1 MQLLKNK
8 NMKKSLLTLL
18 LISSITLSAQ
28 YNPDAPWMQAL
39 GERNGTA
46 TLAEIKASFDEYWQ
60 THDPNIKGSGH
71 KPFMRWYTNVEN
83 QIKEDGTLENYDD
96 LMLAFNQKKQQ
107 RNAQSVAVTSNWTP
121 IHGTQSYINTGSW
134 SSGQGRVSCITVD
147 PANANIIYVGMPAGG
162 IWKSID
168 GGIIFVPLSDDL
180 PQIGVNSIAVDY
192 NNSNIIYIATGDR
205 DGGNTSSEGIW
216 KSTNG
221 GLTWN
226 LTGLTKALTGSACPE
241 LYIHPTNS
249 NILWCATNNGVFR
262 TSDAGTNWTK
272 TLNVT
277 GIRDLKIK
285 PNDPTTIYATTA
297 TLFYRSTDSGAN
309 FTQVGSGLPATAGRM
324 AIAVTAADSNVVY
337 ALSVTSSNIL
347 QGIYKSTDQGATF
360 TAVNTTQTQIAS
372 TQAWYDMAITASP
385 TNADEIYTGFLN
397 IWKSVNGG
405 VTMTQVNSWSAPSS
419 ASYSHAD
426 IHFLRYYGNKLYC
439 GSDGGIYVTTN
450 GGTNFTDLTK
460 SMQIGQPYKI
470 AVAQQTSNKIISGLQ
485 DNGGHV
491 FNGIRWQN
499 FYGADGMDVA
509 IDPNNS
515 NLSYGFIQYG
525 QSFYRSTT
533 GGASGG
539 FLCGAPA
546 DETGTNDTGGK
557 WVTPLA
563 INNFGEVFAA
573 YRNFYKLVNNAWAIQ
588 NTTPDTIGATDVE
601 LIAIDPSDNNTI
613 YIANNT
619 DIYKSD
625 DKGLT
630 FSLLHTS
637 TATIVGLTVHSTDS
651 NIVYYNTS
659 SQVMKSVNGGFTFS
673 PITTSGMPSISRTC
687 IVHQNNAVNS
697 LYLGTTLGVY
707 YYDDIAASWSPF
719 DTGLPNVKV
728 TDLEINYIDNNIT
741 AATYGRGVWRSPLPT
756 ILASAEFEYDNFVIY
771 PNPSTDIFNVKIGD
785 MQPQNIEVTDI
796 SGKILFSKK
805 EFDNSGGEIQI
816 NLSNVAKGVYFIKLA
831 TDKKSVV
838 KKIVK
843 N

>member
-1 MQLLKNK
+1 MKN
-8 NMKKSLLTLL
+8 SLLLL
-18 LISSITLSAQ
+18 LFILSITLSAQ
-28 YNPDAPWMQAL
+28 YNPEAPWMQAL
-39 GERNGTA
+39 GAKNGTA
-46 TLAEIKASFDEYWQ
+46 TLAEIKASFDEYWL
-60 THDPNIKGSGH
+60 THDPNVKGSGH
-71 KPFMRWYTNVEN
+71 KPFMRWYTNIEN

-107 RNAQSVAVTSNWTP
+107 RNTQAAAVSSNWTP
-121 IHGTQSYINTGSW
+121 IHGTQSYVNTGSW

-147 PANANIIYVGMPAGG
+147 PSNANIIYVGMPAGG

-168 GGIIFVPLSDDL
+168 GGTIFIPLSDDL

-216 KSTNG
+216 KSING
-221 GLTWN
+221 GLSWI

-241 LYIHPTNS
+241 IYIHPTNS
-249 NILWCATNNGVFR
+249 NILWCATSNGIFR
-262 TSDAGTNWTK
+262 TIDAGTNWTK

-277 GIRDLKIK
+277 GTRDLKIC

-324 AIAVTAADSNVVY
+324 AIAVTAADFNVVY
-337 ALSVTSSNIL
+337 ALSVTSSNIF
-347 QGIYKSTDQGATF
+347 QGIYKSTDKGVNF
-360 TAVNTTQTQIAS
+360 TAVNTTAIQIAS

-385 TNADEIYTGFLN
+385 TNANEIYTGFLN
-397 IWKSVNGG
+397 IYKSVNGG
-405 VTMTQVNSWSAPSS
+405 VTMTQVNNWSSPYS

-426 IHFLRYYGNKLYC
+426 IHFLRYYGNKLFC

-470 AVAQQTSNKIISGLQ
+470 AVAKQTSNKIISGLQ

-491 FNGIRWQN
+491 FNGTRWQN

-509 IDPNNS
+509 INPNNS
-515 NLSYGFIQYG
+515 NFSYGFIQYG
-525 QSFYRSTT
+525 AELYRSIT
-533 GGASGG
+533 GGASGF
-539 FLCGAPA
+539 FLCGAPI
-546 DETGTNDTGGK
+546 DETGTNDNGGK

-573 YRNFYKLVNNAWAIQ
+573 YRNFYKLVNNAWVIQ
-588 NTTPDTIGATDVE
+588 NTTPDSIGDTDVE

-619 DIYKSD
+619 QLYKSD
-625 DKGLT
+625 DEGVT
-630 FSLLHTS
+630 FSLVHTS
-637 TATIVGLTVHSTDS
+637 TSNIVGITVHSTDS
-651 NIVYYNTS
+651 SIVYYHTS
-659 SQVMKSVNGGFTFS
+659 SQVMKSLNGGLTFS
-673 PITTSGMPSISRTC
+673 AITTAGMPSISRTC

-707 YYDDIAASWSPF
+707 YYDDIAVSWSPF
-719 DTGLPNVKV
+719 ETGLPNVKV

-756 ILASAEFEYDNFVIY
+756 ILASAEFENNNFVIY
-771 PNPSTDIFNVKIGD
+771 PNPSTDLFNIKIGD

-796 SGKILFSKK
+796 SGKILFSKND
-805 EFDNSGGEIQI
+805 FDNSNGEIQI
-816 NLSNVAKGVYFIKLA
+816 DFSSVAKGVYFIKLSA
-831 TDKKSVV
+831 NKKSVV

>member
-1 MQLLKNK
+1 
-8 NMKKSLLTLL
+8 MKKSLLSLL
-18 LISSITLSAQ
+18 LIISIKLSAQ

-39 GERNGTA
+39 GEKNGTA
-46 TLAEIKASFDEYWQ
+46 SLAEIKASFDEYWL

-71 KPFMRWYTNVEN
+71 KPFMRWYTNIEN

-107 RNAQSVAVTSNWTP
+107 RNAQNVAVTSNWTP

-147 PANANIIYVGMPAGG
+147 PSNPNIIYVGMPAGG

-168 GGIIFVPLSDDL
+168 GGTIFVPLSDDL

-192 NNSNIIYIATGDR
+192 NNSNIIYITTGDR

-216 KSTNG
+216 KSING
-221 GLTWN
+221 GLTWTI
-226 LTGLTKALTGSACPE
+226 TGLTKALTGSACPE
-241 LYIHPTNS
+241 IYIHPTNS

-262 TSDAGTNWTK
+262 TTDAGTNWTK
-272 TLNVT
+272 TLNVSGT
-277 GIRDLKIK
+277 RDLKIV

-297 TLFYRSTDSGAN
+297 TLFYRSVDSGAN
-309 FTQVGSGLPATAGRM
+309 FTQVGVGLPATAGRM
-324 AIAVTAADSNVVY
+324 AIAVTAADANIVY

-360 TAVNTTQTQIAS
+360 TAVNTTQIQIAS

-385 TNADEIYTGFLN
+385 TNANEIYTGFLN

-405 VTMTQVNSWSAPSS
+405 VTMTQVNSWSSPFS

-470 AVAQQTSNKIISGLQ
+470 AVAKQTSNKIISGLQ

-499 FYGADGMDVA
+499 FYGADGMDVG

-539 FLCGAPA
+539 AVCGAPVL
-546 DETGTNDTGGK
+546 ETGPNDNGGK

-563 INNFGEVFAA
+563 LNNSGEVFAA
-573 YRNFYKLVNNAWAIQ
+573 YKNFYKLDNNAWAIQ

-601 LIAIDPSDNNTI
+601 LIAIDPSNNNI
-613 YIANNT
+613 IFIANNSQL
-619 DIYKSD
+619 YKSED
-625 DKGLT
+625 EGLT
-630 FSLLHTS
+630 FSLVHTS
-637 TATIVGLTVHSTDS
+637 ASSIVGLTVHSTNSD
-651 NIVYYNTS
+651 IVYYNTS
-659 SQVMKSVNGGFTFS
+659 SQVMRSLNGGITFS
-673 PITTSGMPSISRTC
+673 AITTSGMPSISRTC
-687 IVHQNNAVNS
+687 IAHQDNAVNS

-719 DTGLPNVKV
+719 ETGLPNVKV
-728 TDLEINYIDNNIT
+728 TDLEINYVDNNIT

-756 ILASAEFEYDNFVIY
+756 ILASAEFENNNFVIY
-771 PNPSTDIFNVKIGD
+771 PNPSSDIFNIKIGD
-785 MQPQNIEVTDI
+785 IQLQNIEVIDI
-796 SGKILFSKK
+796 SGKILFSKND
-805 EFDNSGGEIQI
+805 FDNSGGEIQI
-816 NLSNVAKGVYFIKLA
+816 DLSNVAKGVYFIKLSA
-831 TDKKSVV
+831 DKKSVV

>member
-1 MQLLKNK
+1 
-8 NMKKSLLTLL
+8 MKKLL
-18 LISSITLSAQ
+18 LIILLIASITLSAQ

-39 GERNGTA
+39 GEKNGKA
-46 TLAEIKASFDEYWQ
+46 TLAEMKASFDEYWQ

-147 PANANIIYVGMPAGG
+147 PANANVIYVGMPAGG

-168 GGIIFVPLSDDL
+168 GGTIFVPLSDDL
-180 PQIGVNSIAVDY
+180 PQIGVNAIAVDY
-192 NNSNIIYIATGDR
+192 NNSDIIYIATGDR

-262 TSDAGTNWTK
+262 TTDAGTNWTK

-277 GIRDLKIK
+277 GTRDLKIK

-324 AIAVTAADSNVVY
+324 AIAITAADSNIVY
-337 ALSVTSSNIL
+337 AISVTSGNIF
-347 QGIYKSTDQGATF
+347 QGIYKSTDGGSNF
-360 TAVNTTQTQIAS
+360 TAVNTTATQIAS
-372 TQAWYDMAITASP
+372 TQAWFNMAITASP
-385 TNADEIYTGFLN
+385 TNANEIYTGFLN
-397 IWKSVNGG
+397 IYKSVNGG

-419 ASYSHAD
+419 ASYTHAD
-426 IHFLRYYGNKLYC
+426 IHFLRFYGNKLYC

-539 FLCGAPA
+539 YVCGAPVA
-546 DETGTNDTGGK
+546 ETGTNDTGGN

-573 YRNFYKLVNNAWAIQ
+573 YQNFYKLVNNTWAIQ
-588 NTTPDTIGATDVE
+588 NTTPDSIGASNVE
-601 LIAIDPSDNNTI
+601 LIAIDPSNNNTI
-613 YIANNT
+613 YIANNSQL
-619 DIYKSD
+619 YKSD
-625 DKGLT
+625 DEGVT

-637 TATIVGLTVHSTDS
+637 TANIVGLTVHSTDS

-659 SQVMKSVNGGFTFS
+659 SQVMKSLNGGFTFS

-805 EFDNSGGEIQI
+805 DFDNSGGEIQI

>member
-1 MQLLKNK
+1 
-8 NMKKSLLTLL
+8 MKKSLLTLL
-18 LISSITLSAQ
+18 LIASVTLSAQ

-60 THDPNIKGSGH
+60 THNPNIKGSGH

-107 RNAQSVAVTSNWTP
+107 RNAQSVADTSNWAP

-147 PANANIIYVGMPAGG
+147 PLNANTIYVGMPAGG

-168 GGIIFVPLSDDL
+168 GGTIFVPLSDNL

-205 DGGNTSSEGIW
+205 DGWNTTSEGIW

-221 GLTWN
+221 GLTWT
-226 LTGLTKALTGSACPE
+226 LTGLTKTLTGSACPE
-241 LYIHPTNS
+241 IYIHPTNS

-262 TSDAGTNWTK
+262 TTDAGTNWTK

-277 GIRDLKIK
+277 GTRDLKIR

-324 AIAVTAADSNVVY
+324 AIAVTAADSNIVY
-337 ALSVTSSNIL
+337 ALSVTSGNIF
-347 QGIYKSTDQGATF
+347 QGIYKSTDGGTNF
-360 TAVNTTQTQIAS
+360 TAVNTTATQIAS
-372 TQAWYDMAITASP
+372 IQAYYDMAITASP
-385 TNADEIYTGFLN
+385 TNANEIYTGFLN
-397 IWKSVNGG
+397 IYKSVNGG

-450 GGTNFTDLTK
+450 GGTNFTDLTQ

-470 AVAQQTSNKIISGLQ
+470 AVAHQTSNKIISGLQ

-491 FNGIRWQN
+491 YNGIRWQN

-539 FLCGAPA
+539 YVCGAPLV
-546 DETGTNDTGGK
+546 ETAPNDDGGK

-563 INNFGEVFAA
+563 INSSGDVYAA
-573 YRNFYKLVNNAWAIQ
+573 YGNFYKLVNNAWAIQ
-588 NTTPDTIGATDVE
+588 NTIPDCIGTTDVE
-601 LIAIDPSDNNTI
+601 LIAIDPSNNNII

-619 DIYKSD
+619 EIYKSD
-625 DKGLT
+625 DEGLT
-630 FSLLHTS
+630 FALVHTS
-637 TATIVGLTVHSTDS
+637 TANIVGLTVHSTNS

-659 SQVMKSVNGGFTFS
+659 SQVMKSVNGGFAFS
-673 PITTSGMPSISRTC
+673 AITTLGMPSISRTC
-687 IVHQNNAVNS
+687 IVHQNNSVNS

-719 DTGLPNVKV
+719 ENGLPNVKV

-756 ILASAEFEYDNFVIY
+756 ILASSEFEYDNFVIY
-771 PNPSTDIFNVKIGD
+771 PNPSTDIFNIKIGD
-785 MQPQNIEVTDI
+785 MQPQNLEVTDI

-805 EFDNSGGEIQI
+805 DFDNSGSEIQI